1 MAAVDLEPSLMREL
15 EPMLGD
21 RPDEVIIRQ
30 ALRRVSYDSRSRQV
44 VVELGDGTR
53 FEFLLAAP
61 NRRGARGTSRLR
73 EGRIPR
79 VSRLMALAIKFDNS
93 VRTHRFRDY
102 AEIARLGKASRA
114 RLSQI
119 ASLMNL
125 APAIQ
130 EALLFLP
137 KTVQG
142 HDRITEK
149 QMREIAQLIDWE
161 RQQDLFRDLQSGAAR
176 Y

>member
-1 MAAVDLEPSLMREL
+1 MDLEPALVREL
-15 EPMLGD
+15 EPILGD
-21 RPDEVIIRQ
+21 NPNEALLRQ
-30 ALRRVSYDSRSRQV
+30 TLGRIAYDSRTRQV
-44 VVELGDGTR
+44 TVELKDGTR
-53 FEFLLAAP
+53 LEFHLASA
-61 NRRGARGTSRLR
+61 NRRGARGTARLR
-73 EGRIPR
+73 KGRIPR

-102 AEIARLGKASRA
+102 AEIAHLGKTSRA

-125 APAIQ
+125 APVIQ

-161 RQQDLFRDLQSGAAR
+161 RQQELFRSLQSRGR
-176 Y
+176 RP